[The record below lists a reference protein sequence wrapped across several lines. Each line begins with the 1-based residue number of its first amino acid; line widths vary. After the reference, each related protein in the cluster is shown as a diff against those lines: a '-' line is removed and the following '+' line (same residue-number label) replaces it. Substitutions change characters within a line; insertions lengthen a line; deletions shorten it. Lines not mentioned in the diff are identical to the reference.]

1 MTDEIQG
8 AGNVTD
14 RGLRAKQVLSDLME
28 RSSIEVEIALT
39 ETDERIK
46 LDVYPAQEDDA
57 ALLIGRQ
64 GRTLSAYQF
73 ILNRIVNR
81 FPEDRK
87 PVSIDVS
94 GYAEQ
99 RKARLATLAG
109 RLANSVRDQGVEI
122 QILGMDPADRRAVH
136 MALAEEDRINTFSE
150 DEGIGR
156 RLVVTLGRS

>member
-1 MTDEIQG
+1 MTEEIQG

-14 RGLRAKQVLSDLME
+14 RGIRAKDVLNDLLI
-28 RSSIEVEIALT
+28 RSGIEAEIALT
-39 ETDERIK
+39 ETADRVK
-46 LDVYPAQEDDA
+46 LDVYPSEEDDA
-57 ALLIGRQ
+57 QLLIGRQ
-64 GRTLSAYQF
+64 GRTLASYQF

-99 RKARLATLAG
+99 RKDRLGTLGARLAGT
-109 RLANSVRDQGVEI
+109 VRDHDLEV

-136 MALAEEDRINTFSE
+136 MSLADEDGISTFSE
-150 DEGIGR
+150 DEGIAR
-156 RLVVTLGRS
+156 RLVVTRR